1 MISNATERKYYIRRD
16 STCSAPNVVYLTYCK
31 KCKKQSVGSR
41 ISWKTRLRNY
51 KSHIKKNF
59 RPCRIVTHFID
70 ECCDEEIHFKYL
82 AFVIIDVVSNTSGL
96 TRNQIETLLLEKV
109 RFWIGT
115 LVTQHQGLNSTYH
128 WNCSKQA
135 EREKIKN

>member
-16 STCSAPNVVYLTYCK
+16 NIGSTPNVLYMAYCK

-41 ISWKTRLRNY
+41 ISRKTRLRNY

-82 AFVIIDVVSNTSGL
+82 AFVVIDVV
-96 TRNQIETLLLEKV
+96 
-109 RFWIGT
+109 
-115 LVTQHQGLNSTYH
+115 
-128 WNCSKQA
+128 
-135 EREKIKN
+135 KNFGSAL

>member
-1 MISNATERKYYIRRD
+1 MISNATERKYYIRRGNIC
-16 STCSAPNVVYLTYCK
+16 STPNVLYMAYCK
-31 KCKKQSVGSR
+31 NCKKLSVGSR

-70 ECCDEEIHFKYL
+70 ECFDEEINFKYL
-82 AFVIIDVVSNTSGL
+82 AFVVIDVVSNTSGL

-109 RFWIGT
+109 KFWIGT
-115 LVTQHQGLNSTYH
+115 LVTQHQGLNSTYD
-128 WNCSKQA
+128 WNRSKRT
-135 EREKIKN
+135 EREKINN

>member
-1 MISNATERKYYIRRD
+1 MAHVLVKGH
-16 STCSAPNVVYLTYCK
+16 SAKLV
-31 KCKKQSVGSR
+31 
-41 ISWKTRLRNY
+41 
-51 KSHIKKNF
+51 KSEFDKVSSIP
-59 RPCRIVTHFID
+59 RYD

-128 WNCSKQA
+128 WNRSKQT